1 MSTLRVNV
9 MAYEAPC
16 ERCVTP
22 MPWVF
27 GLLPAHRPRAEEYTT
42 TDFPG
47 AVDVARRILTASAA
61 GAAPVG
67 PLLNDRPTWQR
78 GRGFNPNTCRHCGHQ
93 AEWHTLD
100 AITDDAYYGGWTVTA
115 EGRVPVGEWRA
126 ICGQGQGIA
135 WPALCDTTDL

>member
-16 ERCVTP
+16 QHCARP

-47 AVDVARRILTASAA
+47 AVGVARAILTAAA
-61 GAAPVG
+61 TAGPV
-67 PLLNDRPTWQR
+67 LNDRPAWQS
-78 GRGFNPNTCRHCGHQ
+78 GRSFNPNTCGHCGHQ
-93 AEWHTLD
+93 ADWHALD
-100 AITDDAYYGGWTVTA
+100 AITDRAYYGGWFIAA
-115 EGRVPVGEWRA
+115 EGRVAVGEWRA
-126 ICGQGQGIA
+126 IRGQGQGVA
-135 WPALCDTTDL
+135 WPALCDPTDL